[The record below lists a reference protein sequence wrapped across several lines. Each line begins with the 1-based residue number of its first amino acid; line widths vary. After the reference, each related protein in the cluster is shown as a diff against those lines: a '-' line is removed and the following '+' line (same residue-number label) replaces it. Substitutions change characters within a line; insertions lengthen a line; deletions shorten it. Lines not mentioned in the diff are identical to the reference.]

1 MIPDFKIRE
10 YGLITAIC
18 MQLCML
24 LFLTGISLHL
34 YAATPSSEY
43 KLKAALIYK
52 LTKFIEWPDQQMGQ
66 PEHNFGICLLGED
79 NFGEALDTLQERK
92 VKDLPITVHRL
103 SQSDAVDTRC
113 QIVFISESKH
123 AFIKPILQSLQNRP
137 ILTLSDMANFA
148 EQGGILQFTAGK
160 KRIGFLIN
168 LKSAKRSNLTIAAP
182 LLDLA
187 TVVGSASNKTEE

>member
-1 MIPDFKIRE
+1 VRGTNRLSKIE
-10 YGLITAIC
+10 
-18 MQLCML
+18 
-24 LFLTGISLHL
+24 
-34 YAATPSSEY
+34 
-43 KLKAALIYK
+43 
-52 LTKFIEWPDQQMGQ
+52 
-66 PEHNFGICLLGED
+66 CLLGL
-79 NFGEALDTLQERK
+79 GRI
-92 VKDLPITVHRL
+92 KDITRSKTHLHRL

-168 LKSAKRSNLTIAAP
+168 LKSAKQSNLTIAAP

-187 TVVGSASNKTEE
+187 TVVGSVSNKTEE